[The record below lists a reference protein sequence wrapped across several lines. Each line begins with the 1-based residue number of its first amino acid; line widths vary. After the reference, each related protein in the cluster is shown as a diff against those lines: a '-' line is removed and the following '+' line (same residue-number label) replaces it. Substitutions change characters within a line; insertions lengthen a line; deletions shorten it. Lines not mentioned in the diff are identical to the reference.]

1 MHINLMRLNLADV
14 FVSNGL
20 VENFGDFAR
29 HLGAVNL
36 HEKVFH
42 DFRFHRGN
50 VFLGNVGV
58 GVHFRAVRRVL
69 RADVVIHELQFAV

>member
-1 MHINLMRLNLADV
+1 MYINFVRLNLTDV
-14 FVSNGL
+14 FVGNGL

-42 DFRFHRGN
+42 DFRFHRGD
-50 VFLGNVGV
+50 VFLRNVGV
-58 GVHFRAVRRVL
+58 GVHFRAVRRIL
-69 RADVVIHELQFAV
+69 CADVVAHEL

>member
-14 FVSNGL
+14 FVSHGL

-29 HLGAVNL
+29 YLGAVNL

-42 DFRFHRGN
+42 NFRFHRGD

-58 GVHFRAVRRVL
+58 GIHFRAVRRVL
-69 RADVVIHELQFAV
+69 RADVVAHKL

>member
-14 FVSNGL
+14 FVGDGL
-20 VENFGDFAR
+20 VKNFGDFAR

-42 DFRFHRGN
+42 NLRFHRGD
-50 VFLGNVGV
+50 VFLRYVGI

-69 RADVVIHELQFAV
+69 RADVVAHEL